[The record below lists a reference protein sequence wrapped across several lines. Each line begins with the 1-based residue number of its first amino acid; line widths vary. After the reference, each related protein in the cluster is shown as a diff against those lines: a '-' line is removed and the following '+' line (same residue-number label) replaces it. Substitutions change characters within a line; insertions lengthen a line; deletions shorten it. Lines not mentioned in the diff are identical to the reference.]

1 MYAARTSVLRPVAPP
16 PPSASRAASF
26 LHCAEHPPGG
36 TPPAGSPPSSATPGH
51 LRAPHAGAP
60 RRRVPSTAPR
70 RRAPCTASHTIHSG
84 GGAGKREEV
93 PHRVAAATHKR
104 NKAAAAKE
112 HGRALA
118 FAHLHVMLLQ
128 SVFNVYSGS
137 RRPTSSAWPRPSLR
151 DPDIVLDL
159 GDGCP
164 RITRNWW
171 RPTGPRRVGGGQLP
185 QSPWVVPPSCGCDG
199 GGDSCRLLPFRSI
212 HGEDWQDRRPSPLPH
227 PASQFCLGK
236 NIDKSIEFEA
246 RKGYQRNLQGKVNRF
261 RLLMRRE
268 DY

>member
-51 LRAPHAGAP
+51 LRAPHAGASP
-60 RRRVPSTAPR
+60 LRPHAGAPPAQLPTR
-70 RRAPCTASHTIHSG
+70 SIPAA
-84 GGAGKREEV
+84 ALGKREEV

-128 SVFNVYSGS
+128 SVVNVYSGS

-159 GDGCP
+159 CVAARLVPTDP
-164 RITRNWW
+164 SPFLSPPIITPYPEATAAQGSRG
-171 RPTGPRRVGGGQLP
+171 TGGGPRDHGESAAVSFPNPLGLFPLAADVTVVVIRVGSFPSAPSMEKTGKIDVPLRCPILP
-185 QSPWVVPPSCGCDG
+185 
-199 GGDSCRLLPFRSI
+199 LNF
-212 HGEDWQDRRPSPLPH
+212 
-227 PASQFCLGK
+227 A
-236 NIDKSIEFEA
+236 
-246 RKGYQRNLQGKVNRF
+246 
-261 RLLMRRE
+261 
-268 DY
+268 